1 MIAYDSYDDSNVVD
15 LTVETLI
22 DKLHSLASEGKIDEA
37 KKIARQIKM
46 ASTCK
51 KSVFAI
57 D

>member
-51 KSVFAI
+51 KSVFAV